1 MAENTLCSECNG
13 TGHISEG
20 SLFVNPGE
28 KPPESKT
35 CPRCN
40 GLGYVK
46 RRFFVEYTFNSK
58 LSDNVYWL
66 PLFISADSND
76 EAFKIVK
83 ATKVALEEYN
93 ENVTYTYP
101 ILDEGKLA
109 SQHIDQKYKALWTF
123 YRFHYFIIPLF
134 KTIPYLISPIQNI
147 ITPSVLM
154 GKAIPIPKSTA
165 PNVNK
170 ITAHFAIKFERYVKI
185 PKRIKPTAHGMA
197 LNIN

>member
-83 ATKVALEEYN
+83 ATKVAFEEYN

-109 SQHIDQKYKALWTF
+109 SQHIDQKYKARRRYKISKLDVRVWNF
-123 YRFHYFIIPLF
+123 KDDIKPDDEFGFEKQLEFVVNNNPLYERDIAEVIQNYRFPVRVLRENIKLEFNE
-134 KTIPYLISPIQNI
+134 YLLIN
-147 ITPSVLM
+147 V
-154 GKAIPIPKSTA
+154 
-165 PNVNK
+165 VNK
-170 ITAHFAIKFERYVKI
+170 
-185 PKRIKPTAHGMA
+185 
-197 LNIN
+197 